1 MKPTEGTGGTELTTL
16 NSGQRMCYGSNNY
29 KESAV
34 RGWLN
39 SDKGAGSVWTP
50 ATNYDRP
57 PSWVSNKAGFMNGMD
72 ADFLAVIGKTTKV
85 TCRNNVTDGGGSDT
99 TKDKF
104 FLLSRRELFMGDEVS
119 SVKEGEPYPY
129 YSDYSDYTSPN
140 TGADSNRVK
149 YKNGSSQWQWERTPS
164 AGDSHYVRIVNSTG
178 NLSSGNA
185 NYGGGVAPACNVI

>member
-1 MKPTEGTGGTELTTL
+1 
-16 NSGQRMCYGSNNY
+16 
-29 KESAV
+29 
-34 RGWLN
+34 
-39 SDKGAGSVWTP
+39 
-50 ATNYDRP
+50 
-57 PSWVSNKAGFMNGMD
+57 MD

-149 YKNGSSQWQWERTPS
+149 YKNGSPQWQWERTPD
-164 AGDSHYVRIVNSTG
+164 AGNSYYVRCVSGTG
-178 NLSSGNA
+178 NLYGNGAGNSS
-185 NYGGGVAPACNVI
+185 GVAPACNVI